1 MMNPN
6 ITIQKDTRKIR
17 KKPWL
22 VRWFGEFDLH
32 TATRKRHSRSF
43 PRQVDAEN
51 YVRQLKDEIDKGLT
65 GPQKE
70 FPVGAFLNRYLEF
83 KKKEVRYSSYELYLK
98 AKDEFEKYFHP
109 SVPIRKI
116 TQEACEKFISNIGLI
131 NKYHKNKKKNLSESS
146 RHQYLRLLKTIFRKA
161 VKWGYIDKNPF
172 EDISLR
178 TPSRKAWY
186 YIQPQDF
193 KNIIHVV
200 ENLPVSQRGQERQT
214 IRKIRLKAFYSIMYG
229 CGLRFGEAMNL
240 LWDDQNIDLEQGMVH
255 IVNRVGS
262 PDMPVFNIKDYE
274 TRSIK
279 MPKFVIQAIEELKRV
294 DGKSSPFLFMCKDQW
309 ERALERWHYFQ
320 EQGIVEQWN
329 SKELAGSARRDF
341 QSYCRL
347 AGINTHKKLNLHS
360 LRKGYGS
367 NMAKLCPPHTLRELM
382 GHSSI
387 VTTMEYYVQDV
398 DENKKKAVEG
408 LDRMMEG

>member
-1 MMNPN
+1 M
-6 ITIQKDTRKIR
+6 
-17 KKPWL
+17 L
-22 VRWFGEFDLH
+22 F
-32 TATRKRHSRSF
+32 RS
-43 PRQVDAEN
+43 
-51 YVRQLKDEIDKGLT
+51 
-65 GPQKE
+65 
-70 FPVGAFLNRYLEF
+70 
-83 KKKEVRYSSYELYLK
+83 
-98 AKDEFEKYFHP
+98 
-109 SVPIRKI
+109 
-116 TQEACEKFISNIGLI
+116 
-131 NKYHKNKKKNLSESS
+131 
-146 RHQYLRLLKTIFRKA
+146 
-161 VKWGYIDKNPF
+161 
-172 EDISLR
+172 
-178 TPSRKAWY
+178 
-186 YIQPQDF
+186 
-193 KNIIHVV
+193 
-200 ENLPVSQRGQERQT
+200 
-214 IRKIRLKAFYSIMYG
+214 
-229 CGLRFGEAMNL
+229 
-240 LWDDQNIDLEQGMVH
+240 NIDLEQGMVH

-274 TRSIK
+274 SRSIK

-347 AGINTHKKLNLHS
+347 AGITTHKKLNLHS

-408 LDRMMEG
+408 LDRMMGE